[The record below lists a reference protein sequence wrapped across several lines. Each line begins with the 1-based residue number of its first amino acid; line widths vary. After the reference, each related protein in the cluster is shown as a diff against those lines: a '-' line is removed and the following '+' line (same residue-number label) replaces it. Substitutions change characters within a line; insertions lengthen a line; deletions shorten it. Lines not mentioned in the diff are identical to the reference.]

1 MIGLDTNILV
11 RYLTR
16 DDEKQWKQAAE
27 IIEREEQCFVANIVL
42 CELVW
47 VLRGNP
53 YQFSREE
60 ISNTIGLMLQCSV
73 FELENR
79 SIIYQA
85 LQRFKQGSA
94 DFSDYLI
101 GALAQDYGCSLTATF
116 DRKLRS
122 EKGFDL
128 FE

>member
-1 MIGLDTNILV
+1 VIGLDRNILV
-11 RYLTR
+11 RYLTK
-16 DDEKQWKQAAE
+16 DDEKQWEQAAE
-27 IIEREEQCFVANIVL
+27 IIEGGEQCFVANIVI

-47 VLRGNP
+47 VLRSNT

-60 ISNTIGLMLQCSV
+60 ISNTIELMLQCSV

-79 SIIYQA
+79 SLVYQA

-101 GALAQDYGCSLTATF
+101 GAIDQDSGCSSTVTF